1 LVILDLLEQ
10 KVNRVQEDY
19 KGILVIRGNRVKKE
33 KEEETVT
40 LVSKVNA
47 VILDLEGIQEKEEN
61 KVSLV

>member
-1 LVILDLLEQ
+1 
-10 KVNRVQEDY
+10 
-19 KGILVIRGNRVKKE
+19 VIRGNRVKKE

-40 LVSKVNA
+40 LVSRVNA